1 MVIDLTGLPV
11 ANASLLDEG
20 TAAAEA
26 MHLFQAL
33 AKPGHDAFFVSDKVH
48 PQTLEVVRTRAGALG
63 IPVVVG
69 DARSFDFSTKKS
81 SARWCS
87 TRRPTGWSRTSPPSS
102 TRSTPRARTPS
113 VATDLLALTVLTP
126 PGELG
131 ADVAVGSAQRF
142 GVPMGYGGPHAAFFA
157 AKQEFTRLL
166 PGRIIGVS
174 EDAQGHRALRMA
186 LQTREQHIRRE
197 KATSNICTAQ
207 ALLAV
212 MASFYAAWHGPE
224 GLRAIAARVHGLTVR
239 LARGLGRLG
248 FKVKHASVF
257 DTLRLEMEPAEADR
271 AMGRRARPEDE
282 PPAHRCPL
290 HRHLAR
296 RDHPPRGRGGAVE
309 RLRNRL
315 GSAAGGLCRRGA
327 GLGGDALVGAGARA
341 GRARS
346 SPTRSSTAT
355 TPRPRCSGT
364 SSGWRPGT

>member
-48 PQTLEVVRTRAGALG
+48 PQTLEVVRTRAVAWHPGG
-63 IPVVVG
+63 G
-69 DARSFDFSTKKS
+69 R
-81 SARWCS
+81 
-87 TRRPTGWSRTSPPSS
+87 RRPHLRLLDPDLRRAGAVPGDRRAGRGPRPSS
-102 TRSTPRARTPS
+102 NRVHAEGAYAA

-131 ADVAVGSAQRF
+131 GRRGGSAQRF

-157 AKQEFTRLL
+157 VKQEFTRLL

-224 GLRAIAARVHGLTVR
+224 GLRAIATRVHGLTVR

-248 FKVKHASVF
+248 VKVKHASVF

-271 AMGRRARPEDE
+271 AMARARDRKMNLRRIDARSIGISLDETTRPEE
-282 PPAHRCPL
+282 VEAL
-290 HRHLAR
+290 WSVLR
-296 RDHPPRGRGGAVE
+296 RRVRRP
-309 RLRNRL
+309 
-315 GSAAGGLCRRGA
+315 AGGLCGRGA
-327 GLGGDALVGAGARA
+327 GLGGDALVGPGAHPGGA
-341 GRARS
+341 AT

-364 SSGWRPGT
+364 SSGWRPGPRR